1 MTPPV
6 AHSATTTAVSQP
18 EYLEALYEM
27 AEENIPTVQVRL
39 AQWMGVSAG
48 AVSQAVKKLLAQGL
62 VRAEGREL
70 RFTPAGRDV
79 AEHLVRRHRL
89 AEHFLIRIIGLPWHK
104 AHEEAERWERV
115 ISDDVEARLI
125 EILDDPATCPHGN
138 PIPGSSHRVDYSRL
152 APLRDLGPGTRGV
165 VRRLTEDLE
174 LDLDVMRFFEESCL
188 MPGGRVQV
196 ERVEPDGTMQLRV
209 NGKGVAL
216 GAHLSDNLWVQPA

>member
-1 MTPPV
+1 MTPPA
-6 AHSATTTAVSQP
+6 AHVATTPAVSHP

-27 AEENIPTVQVRL
+27 AEEGIPTVQVRL

-70 RFTPAGRDV
+70 RFTPAGRNV

-115 ISDDVEARLI
+115 ISDDVELRLI
-125 EILDDPATCPHGN
+125 TILDDPATCPHGN
-138 PIPGSSHRVDYSRL
+138 PIPGSSHRVDYSKL
-152 APLRDLGPGTRGV
+152 VPLRDLEPGGKGV
-165 VRRLTEDLE
+165 LRRLTEDLE
-174 LDLDVMRFFEESCL
+174 LDLDVMRFFEDSGL
-188 MPGGRVQV
+188 MPGGRVLV
-196 ERVEPDGTMQLRV
+196 ERVGPDGTMQLRV
-209 NGKGVAL
+209 DGKGVAL

>member
-1 MTPPV
+1 MTPS
-6 AHSATTTAVSQP
+6 SATASTTAVVAP

-27 AEENIPTVQVRL
+27 AEEGIPTVQVRL

-62 VRAEGREL
+62 IGADGREL

-115 ISDDVEARLI
+115 ISDDVEERLI
-125 EILDDPATCPHGN
+125 AILDDPGTCPHG
-138 PIPGSSHRVDYSRL
+138 
-152 APLRDLGPGTRGV
+152 
-165 VRRLTEDLE
+165 
-174 LDLDVMRFFEESCL
+174 
-188 MPGGRVQV
+188 
-196 ERVEPDGTMQLRV
+196 
-209 NGKGVAL
+209 
-216 GAHLSDNLWVQPA
+216 